1 MSQIPKILGERR
13 WRGIALVALT
23 GIAQAAATGL
33 AAFAVRDLFASLRG
47 DAPASVEALA
57 MLGAGGILVALARVL
72 ERAAAEGLGHSYAI
86 SLRRALYRHLARMS
100 QSHVAE
106 RRAGALGLRF
116 VGDLS
121 AARNWVGLGL
131 TRILS
136 SIFVIPGAA
145 IALWLLNP
153 TLAMAA
159 IVPIAVSLVLMAALS
174 VLLEGIHSRLRAKR
188 GGIAISMMERVAVAP
203 ELDLMARTG
212 KEVRRLDAQGVELRE
227 RSQRRMSM
235 RTAISAVPEI
245 GAALAAVAL
254 LWMAAQT
261 GAPASDAAAM
271 LAVIGILSLPLREL
285 GGIWDRRCAWAI
297 ARRKCEMVFAKPHRP
312 RRKAA
317 RSGPVPVVASG
328 VEFRSIQ
335 FDFALAPGEIAVIN
349 GETGAG
355 KSSLLSLVAGLEH
368 PEAGEIGFGGDD
380 VWPLIAYVGPRS
392 PILQGSLRRALTLG
406 VSPRPDDDEIRAV
419 GEEFGLSVLIDRL
432 GGLGGRVGEGGRTL
446 SDGERLRVHAARAA
460 LSKADLMIVDAP
472 GLAADGKLAIALA
485 KTARDAG
492 ATVLVAAPAGPLE
505 KFADRRFVIKCGAL
519 RERGKL
525 SIATA
530 S

>member
-1 MSQIPKILGERR
+1 MSRVPTILAEGRA
-13 WRGIALVALT
+13 RGIAVVVLT

-33 AAFAVRDLFASLRG
+33 AAFAVRDLFASLRD
-47 DAPASVEALA
+47 DAPASIQALA
-57 MLGAGGILVALARVL
+57 MLGAGGVLVALARVV
-72 ERAAAEGLGHSYAI
+72 ERAMAEGLGHSYAI

-100 QSHVAE
+100 QSDVAE

-136 SIFVIPGAA
+136 SVFVIPGAA

-153 TLAMAA
+153 TLAIAA
-159 IVPIAVSLVLMAALS
+159 IVPIALSLVLMAALS
-174 VLLEGIHSRLRAKR
+174 VLLEAIHSRLRAKR

-212 KEVRRLDAQGVELRE
+212 KEVRRLDAQGAELRD

-254 LWMAAQT
+254 LWMAART

-271 LAVIGILSLPLREL
+271 LAVLGILSLPLREL
-285 GGIWDRRCAWAI
+285 GSIWDRRCAWAI
-297 ARRKCEMVFAKPHRP
+297 ARRKCEMVFAKPRRP
-312 RRKAA
+312 QRKAA
-317 RSGPVPVVASG
+317 RCGPVPVVASG
-328 VEFRSIQ
+328 VAFRGMQ
-335 FDFALAPGEIAVIN
+335 VDFSLLPGEIAVID

-368 PEAGEIGFGGDD
+368 PDAGEIDFGGED
-380 VWPLIAYVGPRS
+380 VWPLIAYIGPRS

-406 VSPRPDDDEIRAV
+406 VSPRPDDDTIRAV
-419 GEEFGLSVLIDRL
+419 GEAFGLNALVDRL
-432 GGLGGRVGEGGRTL
+432 DGLGGRVGEGGRTL

-460 LSKADLMIVDAP
+460 MMEADLMIVDAP
-472 GLAADGKLAIALA
+472 GLATDAKLAETLA
-485 KTARDAG
+485 KAARG
-492 ATVLVAAPAGPLE
+492 TGTTVLVAAPAGPLE
-505 KFADRRFVIKCGAL
+505 SIADRRFVMEGGAL
-519 RERGKL
+519 RDHGKL

-530 S
+530 P